1 MSHLKTFPLAY
12 AFRTNYAI
20 NWQTADKYA
29 MDQMLAISCRENGEA
44 PLMSGPEDDAAD
56 PVTRGWKGNVHL
68 IAFHW
73 ALRRFRLATQYC
85 LNCGQEMEL
94 KGMRPY
100 VCDNALCFFTM
111 MSMG

>member
-1 MSHLKTFPLAY
+1 
-12 AFRTNYAI
+12 
-20 NWQTADKYA
+20 
-29 MDQMLAISCRENGEA
+29 MLAIAVRENGTVPDLKGA
-44 PLMSGPEDDAAD
+44 DDEPTD
-56 PVTRGWKGNVHL
+56 PVTRGWTTNIPL

-73 ALRRFRLATQYC
+73 ALRRFRLATKYC

-94 KGMRPY
+94 AGMRPY